1 MIIHL
6 DLDCFFVSAERSVD
20 QTLEGKPVVVV
31 NKGDAAIFSNEPKKV
46 HISTDGGAF
55 APNLLYDKFGGVGR
69 DWRRHFVGSD
79 GKIRGIVVAKSYE
92 AKPYGIKTGTP
103 LGEALSLCPSLVVIP
118 QNYHFYHILS
128 HKLRVFLEEKIPVLE
143 QYSIDEFFGDLS
155 GWVKD
160 EDTLCFI
167 GELQKE
173 IMDRFHLPI
182 TIGAAKSKWIAKLA
196 TGESKPFGVRVI
208 NPNEL
213 TAFLSDISVDEFPG
227 VGRAFSKK
235 LREKGIRTLGE
246 CLGLKAMFYYWGSGG
261 KQLFHRIEGS
271 DGEPVNPYRERRSI
285 GISRNFE
292 PITDRGELWRRAII
306 LSRHLSYTIAKLGVN
321 PTTFYFK
328 LRYDFREK
336 SKISV
341 THDRLFN
348 ERFFAELSVEMFKRL
363 DIYPDS
369 MVIYLAISAS
379 NFSGSKRKTF
389 DILESEK
396 DKKMA
401 ALLKSEM
408 KLREKY
414 GIDIVRFAGECG

>member
-1 MIIHL
+1 M
-6 DLDCFFVSAERSVD
+6 
-20 QTLEGKPVVVV
+20 
-31 NKGDAAIFSNEPKKV
+31 
-46 HISTDGGAF
+46 
-55 APNLLYDKFGGVGR
+55 
-69 DWRRHFVGSD
+69 
-79 GKIRGIVVAKSYE
+79 
-92 AKPYGIKTGTP
+92 
-103 LGEALSLCPSLVVIP
+103 
-118 QNYHFYHILS
+118 
-128 HKLRVFLEEKIPVLE
+128 
-143 QYSIDEFFGDLS
+143 
-155 GWVKD
+155 
-160 EDTLCFI
+160 
-167 GELQKE
+167 
-173 IMDRFHLPI
+173 
-182 TIGAAKSKWIAKLA
+182 
-196 TGESKPFGVRVI
+196 
-208 NPNEL
+208 
-213 TAFLSDISVDEFPG
+213 
-227 VGRAFSKK
+227 
-235 LREKGIRTLGE
+235 
-246 CLGLKAMFYYWGSGG
+246 
-261 KQLFHRIEGS
+261 FHRIEGS
-271 DGEPVNPYRERRSI
+271 DGESVNPYRERRSI

-328 LRYDFREK
+328 LRYDFGEK